1 MNNIS
6 LNFAPLIPFEWLMVL
21 AAIALT
27 ISVTMLVS
35 RQKGALLRLV
45 AFGLILLSLFNPS
58 LINEDREK
66 LRDVVAVLVDKSGS
80 QTLVTRAKD
89 TEKAKLALVDQ
100 IGKRNFTDIRT
111 IEVNETDGAN
121 DGTRLF
127 DALKTGLNDVP
138 SERLAGIITITD
150 GQAHDVPPTLKSL
163 GFAVPFHALITGTAN
178 EIDRRIEVIE
188 APRFGLVGK
197 DQAITFMVT
206 EHGKTGGTADITIK
220 RDGKV
225 IQQLAVKTGIATRL
239 SVKIDHAGSNLFEI
253 EIAGIEGELTLL
265 NNTALVTIDGVRD
278 TLKVL
283 LVSGEPNAGER
294 TWRNFLK
301 ADANVD
307 LVHFT
312 ILRPPEKQA
321 QDSATAK
328 ELSLI
333 QFPTRELFQQK
344 IGDFDLIIFDR
355 YSNQTILPSSYFDN
369 IAKYVQNGGALLI
382 AAGPEFGAPGGLQ
395 TTSLK
400 NVIPVATTG
409 QIVEQ
414 PFLARVT
421 QIGKRHPVTHA
432 LTGDEVDPPN
442 WAPWF
447 RLIGAEAKS
456 GSTIM
461 SGPDNGPLLVLSRE
475 GKGRVGLFL
484 SDQTWLWARGYG
496 EGGPYLDLL
505 RRLSHWLMKEP
516 ELEEEALR
524 LAAKGGVISISRQTL
539 AEKAEPVTLTSPD
552 GSSQVIELTQAEAG
566 IWRGTV
572 AVKKNGLYKANDS
585 KLTALV
591 NMGSPNPREFQ
602 NVVSNLD
609 ILQPIAA
616 ETGGSVRRLNG
627 SNGFVMPRI
636 VDISTGSR
644 FAGSDYIGLRSNNA
658 YVVKG
663 VGLFALTAGLLGLV
677 LLLVGVVLAWMREG
691 RGFLRASK

>member
-1 MNNIS
+1 MDNLAFNY
-6 LNFAPLIPFEWLMVL
+6 APLIGFEWL
-21 AAIALT
+21 IALA
-27 ISVTMLVS
+27 VMALFVAGLMLFF
-35 RQKGALLRLV
+35 RQKGALVRLA
-45 AFGLILLSLFNPS
+45 AFGLILLALVNPS
-58 LINEDREK
+58 LVSEDREK
-66 LRDVVAVLVDKSGS
+66 LRDVVALVVDKSGS
-80 QTLVTRAKD
+80 QTLDQRQKD
-89 TEKAKLALVDQ
+89 TENARLAISDQ
-100 IGKRNFTDIRT
+100 LSKRKSTDLRL
-111 IEVNETDGAN
+111 IEVTENETGN

-127 DALKTGLNDVP
+127 DALRTGLSDV
-138 SERLAGIITITD
+138 SSNRLAGIIAITD
-150 GQAHDVPPTLKSL
+150 GQVHDVPAALKSL
-163 GFAVPFHALITGTAN
+163 GFSSPFHGLITGKQH
-178 EIDRRIEVIE
+178 EIDRRIDIVE

-197 DQAITFMVT
+197 DQTIVFRVT
-206 EHGKTGGTADITIK
+206 ETGKTNGNAIVTIK
-220 RDGKV
+220 RDGKI
-225 IQQLAVKTGIATRL
+225 IQQINVTPDALTRSAVK
-239 SVKIDHAGSNLFEI
+239 VDHAGANLFELDV
-253 EIAGIEGELTLL
+253 AGVEGELTLL
-265 NNTALVTIDGVRD
+265 NNTAIVTMDGVRD

-321 QDSATAK
+321 QDSATAR

-369 IAKYVQNGGALLI
+369 IAKYVLNGGALLI

-400 NVIPVATTG
+400 NVIPVMTSG
-409 QIVEQ
+409 RIIEQ
-414 PFLARVT
+414 PFLARIT
-421 QIGKRHPVTHA
+421 DLGKKHPVTHA
-432 LTGDEVDPPN
+432 LPGDETNPPN

-447 RLIGAEAKS
+447 RLIGAAAKS
-456 GSTIM
+456 GSTLM
-461 SGPDNGPLLVLSRE
+461 SGPENGPLLVLSRE

-524 LAAKGGVISISRQTL
+524 LNAKGRTITISRNTL
-539 AEKAEPVTLTSPD
+539 ADTAEDVTVTGPEGDVQKINL
-552 GSSQVIELTQAEAG
+552 SQVEAG

-572 AVKKNGLYKANDS
+572 NVKKNGLYKGSDS
-585 KLTALV
+585 KLTGFVTIGAA
-591 NMGSPNPREFQ
+591 NAQEFRT
-602 NVVSNLD
+602 VVSTTEV
-609 ILQPIAA
+609 LQPIAD
-616 ETGGSVRRLNG
+616 ETGGSVRRINQDG
-627 SNGFVMPRI
+627 GFVMPRI
-636 VDISTGSR
+636 VDVSTGAR
-644 FAGSDYIGLRSNNA
+644 FAGSDYIGLRTNTA

-663 VGLFALTAGLLGLV
+663 VGLFSLMAGLLGLI
-677 LLLVGVVLAWMREG
+677 LLFAGIVFTWLREA
-691 RGFLRASK
+691 RGFIRPHR

>member
-1 MNNIS
+1 MDNLR
-6 LNFAPLIPFEWLMVL
+6 LNFVPLISFEWLVVL
-21 AAIALT
+21 AATALV
-27 ISVTMLVS
+27 ICVMMLLS

-45 AFGLILLSLFNPS
+45 AFGLILLGLVNPS

-66 LRDVVAVLVDKSGS
+66 LRDVVAVVVDKSGS
-80 QTLVTRAKD
+80 QILGARAKD
-89 TEKAKLALVDQ
+89 TERAKLALGEQ
-100 IGKRNFTDIRT
+100 LAKRNFTDIRT
-111 IEVNETDGAN
+111 IEVNEADSAN

-127 DALKTGLNDVP
+127 EALRVGLTDVP
-138 SERLAGIITITD
+138 SERLAGIIAITD
-150 GQAHDVPPTLKSL
+150 GQVHDVPPTLKSL
-163 GFAVPFHALITGTAN
+163 GFLTPFHALVTGVEN

-197 DQAITFMVT
+197 DQTITFIVF
-206 EHGKTGGTADITIK
+206 ENGKTGKTAGVSIK
-220 RDGKV
+220 RDGKL
-225 IQQLAVKTGIATRL
+225 IQNLNVKTGVPTR
-239 SVKIDHAGSNLFEI
+239 STVKIDHAGANLFEI
-253 EIAGIEGELTLL
+253 DVAGIEGELTLL
-265 NNTALVTIDGVRD
+265 NNTALVTMDGVRD

-312 ILRPPEKQA
+312 ILRPPEKQS

-369 IAKYVQNGGALLI
+369 IARYVQNGGALLI

-400 NVIPVATTG
+400 NVIPVTTTG
-409 QIVEQ
+409 QIIEQ

-421 QIGKRHPVTHA
+421 GVGKRHPVTHN

-447 RLIGAEAKS
+447 RLIGAEAQS

-461 SGPDNGPLLVLSRE
+461 SGPNNGPLLVLSRQ

-524 LAAKGGVISISRQTL
+524 LVAKNGAITITRQTL
-539 AEKAEPVTLTSPD
+539 AEQAEPVTLTMPD
-552 GSSQVIELTQAEAG
+552 GTTQTIVLSQVEAG
-566 IWRGTV
+566 IWRGLVTV
-572 AVKKNGLYKANDS
+572 KQNGLYKANDS

-591 NMGSPNPREFQ
+591 NMGSPNPREFRD
-602 NVVSNLD
+602 VVSDLD
-609 ILQPIAA
+609 ILQPIAL
-616 ETGGSVRRLNG
+616 ETGGSVRRLNQ
-627 SNGFVMPRI
+627 SSGFVMPRI

-663 VGLFALTAGLLGLV
+663 VGLFPLTAGLLGLL

-691 RGFLRASK
+691 RGFVNASR

>member
-1 MNNIS
+1 MDS
-6 LNFAPLIPFEWLMVL
+6 LSFSFAPLVVFEWFIILAVLLLFTSGLML
-21 AAIALT
+21 IF
-27 ISVTMLVS
+27 
-35 RQKGALLRLV
+35 RQKGVLTRL
-45 AFGLILLSLFNPS
+45 AASGLILLALANP
-58 LINEDREK
+58 LLVNEDREK
-66 LRDVVAVLVDKSGS
+66 LRDVVALVIDKSGS
-80 QTLVTRAKD
+80 QTLEQRERD
-89 TEKAKLALVDQ
+89 TERARLAISEQLS
-100 IGKRNFTDIRT
+100 KRKFTDLRT
-111 IEVNETDGAN
+111 IELVENEGSN

-127 DALKTGLNDVP
+127 DALRTGLLDV
-138 SERLAGIITITD
+138 SSSRLAGIIAITD
-150 GQAHDVPPTLKSL
+150 GQVHDVPASLKSL
-163 GFAVPFHALITGTAN
+163 GISSPFHGLITGSQN
-178 EIDRRIEVIE
+178 ETDRRIDIIE

-197 DQAITFMVT
+197 EQIIVFRVVET
-206 EHGKTGGTADITIK
+206 GKTGGASRVTIK
-220 RDGKV
+220 RDGKI
-225 IQQLAVKTGIATRL
+225 IQQLDAKPDTEIRSA
-239 SVKIDHAGSNLFEI
+239 VKIDHAGTNLFEL
-253 EIAGIEGELTLL
+253 EVEGVEGELTLL
-265 NNTALVTIDGVRD
+265 NNTAIVTMDGVRD

-321 QDSATAK
+321 QDLATAR

-355 YSNQTILPSSYFDN
+355 YSNQTILPSNYFDN

-400 NVIPVATTG
+400 TVIPVATSG
-409 QIVEQ
+409 RILEQ

-421 QIGKRHPVTHA
+421 DLGKKHPVTHA
-432 LTGDEVDPPN
+432 LPGDETNPPS

-447 RLIGAEAKS
+447 RLIGAQAKS

-461 SGPDNGPLLVLSRE
+461 SGPEGGPLLVLSRE

-524 LAAKGGVISISRQTL
+524 LTSKGRTISIMRNTL
-539 AEKAEPVTLTSPD
+539 SDTIEDVTLTGPE
-552 GSSQVIELTQAEAG
+552 GEIQKIGLHPVEAG
-566 IWRGTV
+566 IWRATV
-572 AVKKNGLYKANDS
+572 NVKKNGLYKGSDS
-585 KLTALV
+585 KLTGFTNVGAA
-591 NMGSPNPREFQ
+591 NAQEFR
-602 NVVSNLD
+602 NVVSTTD
-609 ILQPIAA
+609 ILQPIAD
-616 ETGGSVRRLNG
+616 ETGGSVRRLNQ
-627 SNGFVMPRI
+627 NTEFVLPRI
-636 VDISTGSR
+636 VDVSTGVR
-644 FAGSDYIGLRSNNA
+644 FTGSDYIGLRSNTA

-663 VGLFALTAGLLGLV
+663 VGLLSFMSGFLGLL
-677 LLLVGVVLAWMREG
+677 LLFAGIILSWFREA
-691 RGFLRASK
+691 RGFMRLTR